1 MQLSARCVISRFT
14 AVALCVG
21 LLSACA
27 TESRITVEAVDVY
40 SCGTLKNNAANVD
53 NFRDRMLSI
62 AGYTSGVRF
71 TDGLVWTTDFTDPEV
86 VAGGDDSSNF
96 DRSGDVIAYFSG
108 HGTCDDQ
115 SNTACTSTA
124 RCPDVAGVE
133 KRCLRFTDNPLAGRC
148 VRVLASADHCRRQDR
163 QSLPER

>member
-27 TESRITVEAVDVY
+27 TESRITIEAVDVY

-96 DRSGDVIAYFSG
+96 DRSGDVIAEIETDKATMEVEAIDD
-108 HGTCDDQ
+108 GT
-115 SNTACTSTA
+115 
-124 RCPDVAGVE
+124 
-133 KRCLRFTDNPLAGRC
+133 LAKIQKEWLSSKANAP
-148 VRVLASADHCRRQDR
+148 VLK
-163 QSLPER
+163 